1 MIRNFLY
8 DKVMIYDYLLPE
20 KVMIRFERRGQGAHR
35 YNIINITL
43 IEVFFLKR
51 HNVLSDKI

>member
-20 KVMIRFERRGQGAHR
+20 KVMIRFELRGQGAYR

>member
-20 KVMIRFERRGQGAHR
+20 KVMIRFELRGQGKGR
-35 YNIINITL
+35 IDIILL
-43 IEVFFLKR
+43 I
-51 HNVLSDKI
+51 